1 MSERKIEE
9 WWWEHHMKIVS
20 EIDVFGQDSL
30 S

>member
-9 WWWEHHMKIVS
+9 WWWEHHMKIVKL
-20 EIDVFGQDSL
+20 DVFGQDSL